1 MTRLSVYLHGEL
13 SPRGL
18 SQYLSEKLPGVR
30 VEAFGQFKDFQRSL
44 SRSPDVVLALPPA
57 LTSLGLTPLHAGV
70 RDGRDTETY
79 VLVSLQKLA
88 QPPHVDKLGL
98 VGLFGRVELRARLAQ
113 MLGTRPS
120 LRIAVQLDDLLSMLR
135 FKLVPAVFVP
145 ENQVEYFRTMTE
157 QPLYAVPVGNLA
169 LPALAE
175 PGSQSQQLS
184 LRMRSLPAESRQLLG
199 VDEWR

>member
-1 MTRLSVYLHGEL
+1 MTRLCVYLHGEL

-18 SQYLSEKLPGVR
+18 SQYLSEKLPGVK

-57 LTSLGLTPLHAGV
+57 LTGLGLTPRRPGI
-70 RDGRDTETY
+70 RDGKRSETY
-79 VLVSLQKLA
+79 VLMSLQELTERR
-88 QPPHVDKLGL
+88 QVSKLGL
-98 VGLFGRVELRARLAQ
+98 VGLFGRVQLRATLAQ
-113 MLGTRPS
+113 MLGVRPS

-145 ENQVEYFRTMTE
+145 EAQVAHFRSMTE
-157 QPLYAVPVGNLA
+157 QPLYSIAVGRLA

-175 PGSQSQQLS
+175 PGGQALELSQRL
-184 LRMRSLPAESRQLLG
+184 RSLPAEAKTVLG
-199 VDEWR
+199 VDGWQ